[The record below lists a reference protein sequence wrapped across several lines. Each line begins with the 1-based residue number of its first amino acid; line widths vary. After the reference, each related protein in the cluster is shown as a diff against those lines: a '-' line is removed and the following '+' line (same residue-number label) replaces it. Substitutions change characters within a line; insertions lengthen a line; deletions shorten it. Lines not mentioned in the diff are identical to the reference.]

1 MNRLAFAVL
10 LFLAACNNENKPTTT
25 NEKTGEQIE
34 NTKQSIT
41 EKSFGS
47 FEGAAITEYTI
58 TNASGMQVGIINY
71 GGTITK
77 IITPDKN
84 KNMGDVVL
92 GYESI
97 DGFVKQIS
105 TLPKDSADERIS
117 FDAIK
122 IDDALASVW
131 TPYQFFYAGKFS
143 HCGVNSFQ
151 LVRLNGIWKIQYL
164 IDTRRRNGCL

>member
-34 NTKQSIT
+34 NTKQSTT

-97 DGFVKQIS
+97 DGFVQKGNPYFGALIGRYGN
-105 TLPKDSADERIS
+105 RIG
-117 FDAIK
+117 
-122 IDDALASVW
+122 
-131 TPYQFFYAGKFS
+131 AGKFTLEGKTYTLAGND
-143 HCGVNSFQ
+143 HGNSLQ
-151 LVRLNGIWKIQYL
+151 
-164 IDTRRRNGCL
+164 